1 MLRHDL
7 KVIDVAQRGLTWRR
21 QEALF
26 GYICI
31 APFLLGL
38 LFFTAGPMLYSV
50 YLALSEYDTT
60 AAPHFVGLG
69 NFIELTRDRLF
80 WQSLRVTTAYTVFV
94 VPLGIAV
101 GFSLALLLNQGVTGI
116 GIWRTIYYMPSV
128 VSGVAVSMMWV
139 WLLNPDFGFV
149 NRGLALVGVTGPGWL
164 TDPDWALWTLIIMSV
179 WGAGGSMVIYLAGL
193 QGIPQ
198 HLYEAAS
205 IDGANAFEK
214 VRFITLPLITPVL
227 FLQLILGIIGTFQVF
242 TNSFIMTGGGPANAT
257 LFYVLYLFK
266 RGFERFELGYA
277 AAMAWVLFS
286 VVMILTLIVFKSS
299 DRWVYYEGEIRER

>member
-1 MLRHDL
+1 
-7 KVIDVAQRGLTWRR
+7 VGQRGLTWRR
-21 QEALF
+21 QEAIF

-31 APFLLGL
+31 APFLIGL
-38 LFFTAGPMLYSV
+38 LVFTAGPMLYSV
-50 YLALSEYDTT
+50 YLALSEYDT
-60 AAPHFVGLG
+60 AAPPTFIGLG
-69 NFIELTRDRLF
+69 NFIRQSRDPLF
-80 WQSLRVTTAYTVFV
+80 WQSLRVTTTYTILV
-94 VPLGIAV
+94 VPLGMAV
-101 GFSLALLLNQGVTGI
+101 GFSLAQLLNQGVAGI
-116 GIWRTIYYMPSV
+116 GVWRTIYYMPSV

-149 NRGLALVGVTGPGWL
+149 NRTLDLVGLTGPGWL
-164 TDPDWALWTLIIMSV
+164 TDPDWALWTLIAMSV

-205 IDGANAFEK
+205 IDGANALQK
-214 VRFITLPLITPVL
+214 VRFVTLPLITPVL
-227 FLQLILGIIGTFQVF
+227 FLQLVLGIIGTFQIF

-277 AAMAWVLFS
+277 AAMAWVLFV
-286 VVMILTLIVFKSS
+286 VVMALTLVVFRTSR
-299 DRWVYYEGEIRER
+299 RWVYYEGELKAR